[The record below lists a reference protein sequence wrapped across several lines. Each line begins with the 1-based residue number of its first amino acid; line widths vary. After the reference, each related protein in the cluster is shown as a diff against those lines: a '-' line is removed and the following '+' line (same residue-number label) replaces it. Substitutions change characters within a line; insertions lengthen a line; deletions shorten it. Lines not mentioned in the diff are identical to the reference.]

1 MQSKINPVARQR
13 SVKFW
18 PRRSLGGKLRI
29 MTGPLDGLLVVAL
42 EQAVAAPLCSC
53 RLADSGARI
62 IKVERPEGD
71 FARFYD
77 RAALGESA
85 YFVWL
90 NRGKESIVLDI
101 KAAAD
106 CALLERIIARADVFL
121 QNLAP
126 GAAARAGFDPAA
138 LCRRFPRLIA
148 CSITGYGESGPY
160 RDMKAYDLLIQAET
174 GLAHLSGPP
183 EAPGRVGVSVSD
195 IAAGLNAHAAIL
207 EALYGR
213 ERSGRGA
220 LLHVSLFEA
229 TAEWMTVPLLQYEYG
244 GKAPE
249 RTGLSH
255 PSIAPY
261 GAFAAGDGKA
271 IVVGIQ
277 NEREWVRF
285 CDAVLG
291 RPELAADPRF
301 SDNPRR
307 VANRAALDALIAEA
321 FSRAPR
327 AAIAARLKAAD
338 IAFGNLNTV
347 EDLARHPQLRRLET
361 VLAGGTVAVPAPP
374 ARPVAAGPRRVP
386 AKGEHS
392 AALRREF
399 AG

>member
-1 MQSKINPVARQR
+1 
-13 SVKFW
+13 
-18 PRRSLGGKLRI
+18 

-53 RLADSGARI
+53 RLADAGARI

-90 NRGKESIVLDI
+90 NRGKESLVLDI
-101 KAAAD
+101 KAEAD
-106 CALLERIIARADVFL
+106 CALLARIIARADVFL

-126 GAAARAGFDPAA
+126 GAAARAGFDPAE
-138 LCRRFPRLIA
+138 LVRRFPRLIA

-195 IAAGLNAHAAIL
+195 IAAGLNAYAAIL
-207 EALYGR
+207 EALYTR
-213 ERSGRGA
+213 ERSGTGA

-229 TAEWMTVPLLQYEYG
+229 TAEWMTVPLIQYEYG

-249 RTGLSH
+249 RAGLSH

-261 GAFAAGDGKA
+261 GAFATGDGKA

-307 VANRAALDALIAEA
+307 VANRAALDAFIAEA
-321 FSRAPR
+321 FWQAPR

-347 EDLARHPQLRRLET
+347 ADLARHPQLRRLET
-361 VLAGGTVAVPAPP
+361 GLAGGTVRVPMPP
-374 ARPVAAGPRRVP
+374 FRSLAAAPRRVP

-392 AALRREF
+392 AAIRREF